1 MNTRRAGHKDIP
13 TFRRTWILML
23 LCVRL
28 VNWQPLHEEKKQ
40 LLLQRHTSMMFLDI
54 LTLMLLLLL
63 MMMMMMMTT
72 KVISLMIP
80 SDYMLIVNF
89 GWISKSAIF

>member
-1 MNTRRAGHKDIP
+1 
-13 TFRRTWILML
+13 
-23 LCVRL
+23 
-28 VNWQPLHEEKKQ
+28 
-40 LLLQRHTSMMFLDI
+40 
-54 LTLMLLLLL
+54 
-63 MMMMMMMTT
+63 MMMTT